1 MLLELPNPAAA
12 QVRVIPHF
20 HALYR
25 IEGNAERRPDGIYD
39 CMRSVGA
46 HEIVIESRAHG
57 QSLAL
62 MSDDQIER
70 VLQAYALRILDLKGD
85 RRFKYITVFRNNGL
99 LAGAE
104 WDHPYSEIVATTFI
118 PRRIHYE
125 LRSAREWYAQ
135 RERCTFCDI
144 LRQELKQARR
154 IVDMEGDYLAF
165 CPYASRVPFELWVM
179 SRAPTRPSKNL
190 ATMPSGA
197 IWPSCLGE
205 FSGACS
211 GSRSHTT
218 LFCIPR
224 RISFVKIQP

>member
-1 MLLELPNPAAA
+1 MELRSDPITRSWVLVGDQEQNPMPPNDCLLCPGRAPELRMLLELPNPAAA

-46 HEIVIESRAHG
+46 HEIVIESRDHG
-57 QSLAL
+57 QSLGL

-99 LAGAE
+99 RAGAE

-135 RERCTFCDI
+135 RERCVFCDI
-144 LRQELKQARR
+144 LRQDRKS
-154 IVDMEGDYLAF
+154 V
-165 CPYASRVPFELWVM
+165 V
-179 SRAPTRPSKNL
+179 
-190 ATMPSGA
+190 
-197 IWPSCLGE
+197 
-205 FSGACS
+205 
-211 GSRSHTT
+211 
-218 LFCIPR
+218 
-224 RISFVKIQP
+224 